1 MSNRGFGRVGPSASG
16 GTDNAGSIVEVD
28 MLVVNDGALLVLH
41 DVVAVQAIAVL
52 VEIILA
58 FRAGIFFNSENGLP
72 DFCRIGRAGLV
83 DRRGQNGDG
92 VIGPRALV
100 IRRGLVGLAVG
111 FADGLR
117 SLVGIFRV
125 VRHAVSADQR
135 R

>member
-1 MSNRGFGRVGPSASG
+1 MSNRRFGRVGRSASG

-41 DVVAVQAIAVL
+41 DVVAVQSVAVL
-52 VEIILA
+52 VEIIFA

-72 DFCRIGRAGLV
+72 DFCWIGRAGLV

-100 IRRGLVGLAVG
+100 IRRGLVGLAIG
-111 FADGLR
+111 FAEGLR

-125 VRHAVSADQR
+125 VRHAVSAEQR
-135 R
+135 